1 MIQIVKLN
9 TSRDDYSIKN
19 TAEASIS
26 VGELIDLLRGYDSDM
41 KIVFSN
47 DNGYTYG
54 VIGENSIAEEW
65 IETREEEDRR
75 EKMEELDIELCS
87 LQTVYENP
95 EYGPDEEKMSDE
107 EYRKRRALLF
117 KEFGVTEEEF
127 KNLVKE

>member
-9 TSRDDYSIKN
+9 TSRDYYSIKDA
-19 TAEASIS
+19 AEASIS

-41 KIVFSN
+41 KVVFSN

-65 IETREEEDRR
+65 VKTREEEDRS
-75 EKMEELDIELCS
+75 EKMKELDMELCN

-95 EYGPDEEKMSDE
+95 EYGPEEKMSDE